1 MDEFHHFEGYTRAD
15 GEEFHGNASGFA
27 IVDTFEGPGTWFN
40 VENFAPFGGSYEAKR
55 CAAASQ
61 RLAADHTAFIFEQMS
76 ARLHQHPH
84 YQTLACMH
92 VLVEA

>member
-1 MDEFHHFEGYTRAD
+1 MSRLLLRRKG
-15 GEEFHGNASGFA
+15 
-27 IVDTFEGPGTWFN
+27 
-40 VENFAPFGGSYEAKR
+40 
-55 CAAASQ
+55 
-61 RLAADHTAFIFEQMS
+61 LAADHTAFIFEQMS